1 VPELPEVETVRR
13 QLDRVLPGRDIA
25 CVESVDPFI
34 LRDAAAEDV
43 PALVEGHTADRVER
57 VGKFLVV
64 SLSGG
69 VFLTIHLGMTGQLLL
84 LAREDEVTHT
94 RFSALLDGG
103 TERFVFRDVR
113 KFGRLHVTE
122 GGPAERLWGLGPD
135 AWLGDWDTGYL
146 SERLRGRTA
155 PLKAFLLD
163 QRHLAGIGNIY
174 ADEVLFGARLSPWR
188 EAGTLTREE
197 TERLAVEIRER
208 LDEGVR
214 LRGCS
219 ISDFVDTE
227 GAPGSYQEAL
237 RAYGRHGAPCV
248 VCGRPLTRTLVAGR
262 GTAFCAHCQR

>member
-1 VPELPEVETVRR
+1 VETVRR
-13 QLDRVLPGRDIA
+13 QLDRALPGRDIA
-25 CVESVDPFI
+25 LVESVDPFI
-34 LRDAAAEDV
+34 LRDIEADAV
-43 PALVEGHTADRVER
+43 PSVVGGRTLERVER
-57 VGKFLVV
+57 IGKFLVV

-69 VFLTIHLGMTGQLLL
+69 IFLTIHLGMTGQLLL
-84 LAREDEVTHT
+84 LSQDDEVTHT

-103 TERFVFRDVR
+103 AERFVFRDVR

-122 GGPAERLWGLGPD
+122 GAPARRLWDLGPD

-146 SERLRGRTA
+146 ASRLKGRTA

-174 ADEVLFGARLSPWR
+174 ADEILFAARLSPWR
-188 EAGTLTREE
+188 PAGTLSRSE

-208 LDEGVR
+208 LEEGVR

-219 ISDFVDTE
+219 ISDFVDTD
-227 GAPGSYQEAL
+227 GVSGSYQDAL
-237 RAYGRHGAPCV
+237 RAYGRHGLPCT
-248 VCGRPLTRTLVAGR
+248 VCGRPLTRTVVAGR